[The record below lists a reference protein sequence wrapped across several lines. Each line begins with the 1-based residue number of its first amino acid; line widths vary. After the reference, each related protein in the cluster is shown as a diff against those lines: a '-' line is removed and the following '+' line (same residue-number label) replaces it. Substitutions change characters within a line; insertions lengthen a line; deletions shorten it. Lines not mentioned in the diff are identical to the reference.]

1 MTAHMS
7 AQHTETKT
15 LSITSMVLGIASLLF
30 GWTFL
35 VPIAGVICGFMG
47 MRREPAGKGFWM
59 TGLVLNGLAL
69 IGWIIGLV
77 VLMLLGGA
85 FFGLSLFV

>member
-1 MTAHMS
+1 MSAHMS
-7 AQHTETKT
+7 AEQNEPKT
-15 LSITSMVLGIASLLF
+15 LSISSMVLGIASLLF

-47 MRREPAGKGFWM
+47 MKREPAAKGFWL

-69 IGWIIGLV
+69 LGWIIGLIV
-77 VLMLLGGA
+77 IMVLGGA
-85 FFGLSLFV
+85 FFGAFLFV